1 LRGLILTVY
10 PGSTETPMMVTNRA
24 GPDFGFACEAPE
36 AVADALV
43 AGLEKGD
50 REVIRGGETRLAMIT
65 ANRER
70 PAEVD
75 ERFRGLKARLE
86 EAVAEHRAL

>member
-1 LRGLILTVY
+1 
-10 PGSTETPMMVTNRA
+10 MMATNRA
-24 GPDFGFACEAPE
+24 GLDLGFAREAAE

-43 AGLEKGD
+43 AGLERGD
-50 REVIRGGETRLAMIT
+50 REVIRGGQMRLAMIT

-75 ERFRGLKARLE
+75 ERFRGPKARLE
-86 EAVAEHRAL
+86 EAVTDHRVL

>member
-1 LRGLILTVY
+1 
-10 PGSTETPMMVTNRA
+10 M
-24 GPDFGFACEAPE
+24 
-36 AVADALV
+36 
-43 AGLEKGD
+43 
-50 REVIRGGETRLAMIT
+50 IRGGETRLAMIA